1 MVLSFLFSRW
11 LTLRLPGLKEG
22 KKTPRE
28 GLSYPAPDSD
38 LSNGVEF
45 GKISVAGQD
54 KTPRPGTAGF
64 KFDKRGQ
71 LLIRMHNETLS
82 VVTMCV
88 RHKDR
93 SPVGST
99 APTPTGFAEIV
110 SDDFPSTSRLHLNAM
125 TYSESRISLRRPVS
139 GELALKPVEG
149 ER

>member
-28 GLSYPAPDSD
+28 GLSYPAPESD
-38 LSNGVEF
+38 PSNGVKF

-54 KTPRPGTAGF
+54 KPARPRTAGF

-93 SPVGST
+93 SPVGIHCCNT
-99 APTPTGFAEIV
+99 APTPTGFAEII
-110 SDDFPSTSRLHLNAM
+110 SDGFPVFPRT
-125 TYSESRISLRRPVS
+125 
-139 GELALKPVEG
+139 
-149 ER
+149 